1 MKDFCIVGS
10 GIAGSTIANLLSKKY
25 SIEIFDKAR
34 GPGGRAS
41 NRGYKNNISFDH
53 GLQYLSPKSDKFRK
67 FILELKSKAI
77 LKEWSG
83 QHLDFTFERKERS
96 IKYIGSKGNNDI
108 CKYLIK
114 NIKVNFNSTV
124 TDISFNSN
132 YWTITINKKDKV
144 FFKYLILTCPFP
156 QLKALASKYI
166 KKEISNFK
174 VNMAPNITAMVIY
187 KNYKKLPINSIKFS
201 DEIISWAAQ
210 ENTKD
215 RFRANQ
221 IVWTIQCTNNFSKKI
236 INLPK
241 NKKKKYETIIFK
253 RFENLLGYQSKN
265 IVFKNVHGWR
275 YAYNKSN
282 TILDAHWSSKD
293 NLGICGDWFNG
304 PYAECAWLSSNSLY
318 KKIKKNPPK
327 KLTGFNFF

>member
-10 GIAGSTIANLLSKKY
+10 GIAGSTVANLLSKKY

-41 NRGYKNNISFDH
+41 NRRYKNNISFDH

-215 RFRANQ
+215 RFKANQ
-221 IVWTIQCTNNFSKKI
+221 IVWTIQCTNSFSKKI

-265 IVFKNVHGWR
+265 IVFKNLHGWR

-282 TILDAHWSSKD
+282 TNLDALWSNKD
-293 NLGICGDWFNG
+293 NLGVCGDWFIG

-318 KKIKKNPPK
+318 ERIKKNPPK
-327 KLTGFNFF
+327 K

>member
-41 NRGYKNNISFDH
+41 NRRYKDHLSFDH
-53 GLQYLSPKSDKFRK
+53 GLQYISPKSNKFK
-67 FILELKSKAI
+67 EFILELKNKYI

-83 QHLDFTFERKERS
+83 QHLDFNFERKEKT

-114 NIKVNFNSTV
+114 NIKANFNSTV
-124 TDISFNSN
+124 TNIEFNSN
-132 YWTITINKKDKV
+132 YWTITINNKDQV

-156 QLKALASKYI
+156 QLKLLASKFI
-166 KKEISNFK
+166 KKKIPNLK
-174 VNMAPNITAMVIY
+174 VNMTPNITAMVVY
-187 KNYKKLPINSIKFS
+187 ENYEKLPINSIKFK

-215 RFRANQ
+215 RFKPIKLSGLSNAQ
-221 IVWTIQCTNNFSKKI
+221 IFF
-236 INLPK
+236 L
-241 NKKKKYETIIFK
+241 K
-253 RFENLLGYQSKN
+253 R
-265 IVFKNVHGWR
+265 
-275 YAYNKSN
+275 
-282 TILDAHWSSKD
+282 
-293 NLGICGDWFNG
+293 
-304 PYAECAWLSSNSLY
+304 
-318 KKIKKNPPK
+318 
-327 KLTGFNFF
+327 